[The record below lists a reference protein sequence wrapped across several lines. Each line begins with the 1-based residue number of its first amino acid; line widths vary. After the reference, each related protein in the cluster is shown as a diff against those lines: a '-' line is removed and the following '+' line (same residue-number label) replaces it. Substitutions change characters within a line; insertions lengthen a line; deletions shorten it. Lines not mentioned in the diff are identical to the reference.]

1 MKKSVPGLT
10 PEVVGEVID
19 MALSDH
25 VSFRAIKDLHGL
37 TEDQVKTL
45 MRANLKA
52 SRYKA
57 WRRRV
62 QTFGARR
69 EFYKEPIPQDR
80 APRTS
85 AIDQLSLGNDA
96 PGAANDGFVDHL
108 AVVVGDGTP
117 TFGD

>member
-1 MKKSVPGLT
+1 MKKSVPAL
-10 PEVVGEVID
+10 PAEVVGEVID

-25 VSFRAIKDLHGL
+25 VSFGAIKDLHGL
-37 TEDQVKTL
+37 NEDQVKTL

-69 EFYKEPIPQDR
+69 EFYKEPVPQIR

-85 AIDQLSLGNDA
+85 ALDQPTLVDDA
-96 PGAANDGFVDHL
+96 SGTAYDRLVDHPP
-108 AVVVGDGTP
+108 VVVSDGTA
-117 TFGD
+117 TIGD